1 MGVIRIDPF
10 RGFDSLSRKMNQ
22 VMNDFEK
29 GFTVESGGFN
39 PRIDMQDEEE
49 SIIVYVE
56 LPGMKKEDVNIS
68 ISEDRLLTL
77 KGVKIRIED
86 DDKDMNFIRRERV
99 FGEFTRTFALPDD
112 TNIDEVSANFKNG
125 ILKIEIGKLEP
136 RKPKEINIE
145 IK

>member
-1 MGVIRIDPF
+1 MGIIRIDPF

-39 PRIDMQDEEE
+39 PRIDMQDTED

-56 LPGMKKEDVNIS
+56 LPGMKKDEVNIS
-68 ISEDRLLTL
+68 INEDRLLTL
-77 KGVKIRIED
+77 KGEKARND
-86 DDKDMNFIRRERV
+86 DDKDISFIRRERD
-99 FGEFTRTFALPDD
+99 FGEFTRTFVLPDD
-112 TNIDEVSANFKNG
+112 TNIEEVSANFDNG
-125 ILKIEIGKLEP
+125 ILRIEIAKLEP
-136 RKPKEINIE
+136 QKPKEINVE